1 MWLWYT
7 TGNAKESRKDEH
19 LQAMFCEIFV
29 KLQNSTF
36 QYMLLLLLLRC
47 YLCIAQLLQPGDTL
61 LSVYSSTSQNGFLIS
76 RAIFLSLKKNSPNSN
91 M

>member
-7 TGNAKESRKDEH
+7 TGNAKESIKDEH

-36 QYMLLLLLLRC
+36 QYAAAFVLLLMHC
-47 YLCIAQLLQPGDTL
+47 STLQPGDTL
-61 LSVYSSTSQNGFLIS
+61 LSVYSSTTQMD
-76 RAIFLSLKKNSPNSN
+76 SLFPGPFF
-91 M
+91 